1 MKKNSQ
7 DQKCLGNTGLIIFWK
22 VSLLRNFFLE
32 RDAFV
37 SFQQDCLFSFSSP
50 THIHALTDFLWI
62 AYCSHHILLDF
73 IS

>member
-1 MKKNSQ
+1 MFGKYWVNHI
-7 DQKCLGNTGLIIFWK
+7 LEGFFTEEF
-22 VSLLRNFFLE
+22 LL

-62 AYCSHHILLDF
+62 AYYSHHILLDF